1 MSEGSTPPDGAKL
14 SPAEAGWLRGL
25 GRQAGRWQ
33 WLAMG
38 LPLLAGILLLPQAW
52 ALARALHLIVI
63 ERQPLAMVLPWLGMY
78 LGLLVLRVL
87 LAWAAELAG
96 QQVAETLKH
105 RVRQALFHRL
115 LMAGVLWSRGRASGS
130 LADVLSNRVELL
142 DGYFARF
149 LPAMVS
155 AAVLPLVFA
164 VVLLGFDWVAA
175 LLLFLTVPAIP
186 LFMALVGWGAEAAGR
201 EHMAALSRM
210 SGMFADRVRGL
221 ATLKLFGRA
230 GAEAKRVAEATTEV
244 AERTMAVLRIA
255 FLSSAVLEFFAALGV
270 AGLAVYFGLSFL
282 GLIDWRGTPLSLDTA
297 LFCLLMAPE
306 VYLPWRLLAMHYHD
320 RANVRALVAEMAL
333 LFDGLPPVAA
343 VRHAP
348 AEHGADDG
356 RPASPTAGAEHHAE
370 ALPPTTGAPVWTL
383 RSLSMPVP
391 GRRPVT
397 LDGPCVITAGEWV
410 ALTGPSG
417 SGKTTLLETLAGLRP
432 FDGEIRL
439 LGQPLADWP
448 PAERGQRV
456 LLISQRPWLVPGSI
470 ADNLRLACPAATE
483 PQLWAALQAVGLDG
497 WLGSLPQGLGTPIG
511 SRGHGLSGGQAQRLA
526 LARLFLSPAPVLL
539 LDEPTAHLDDA
550 TRDRLLA
557 HLADFAG
564 QRTVLLATHDPAV
577 AARAGRQWSIDRQG
591 QIRS

>member
-1 MSEGSTPPDGAKL
+1 MSDGSTPSDDARL
-14 SPAEAGWLRGL
+14 SAAQAGWLRGL
-25 GRQAGRWQ
+25 GRRAGHWQ

-63 ERQPLAMVLPWLGMY
+63 GRQPLSMVLPWLGMY
-78 LGLLVLRVL
+78 IGLLVLRVL

-96 QQVAETLKH
+96 QQVAETLKQA
-105 RVRQALFHRL
+105 VRQALFRQL
-115 LMAGVLWSRGRASGS
+115 LAAGVLWSRGRASGS
-130 LADVLSNRVELL
+130 LADVLGSRVELL

-164 VVLLGFDWVAA
+164 AVLLGFDWVAA

-230 GAEAKRVAEATTEV
+230 SQEAERVARATTEV

-282 GLIDWRGTPLSLDTA
+282 GLIDWRGEPLSLETA

-306 VYLPWRLLAMHYHD
+306 VYLPWRQLAMHYHD
-320 RANVRALVAEMAL
+320 RANVRALVAEIAR
-333 LFDGLPPVAA
+333 LFDGLPPVAPDPGA
-343 VRHAP
+343 GR
-348 AEHGADDG
+348 EHGAGDG
-356 RPASPTAGAEHHAE
+356 AAVMAAGPAGAGVP
-370 ALPPTTGAPVWTL
+370 LPAAGTPVWQL
-383 RSLSMPVP
+383 AGLSLPVP
-391 GRRPVT
+391 GRTPVM

-417 SGKTTLLETLAGLRP
+417 TGKTTLLETLAGLRP
-432 FDGEIRL
+432 FDGQIRL
-439 LGQPLADWP
+439 LGRPLADWSA
-448 PAERGQRV
+448 AERGQRV

-470 ADNLRLACPAATE
+470 ADNLRLACPQATGS
-483 PQLWAALQAVGLDG
+483 QLREALRSVGLDA
-497 WLGSLPQGLGTPIG
+497 WLDGLPQGLDTPVG
-511 SRGHGLSGGQAQRLA
+511 SRGLGLSGGQAQRLA
-526 LARLFLSPAPVLL
+526 LARLFLSTAPVLL
-539 LDEPTAHLDDA
+539 IDEPSAHLDDA
-550 TRDRLLA
+550 SRDRLLA
-557 HLADFAG
+557 QLSDFAR
-564 QRTVLLATHDPAV
+564 QRTVLIATHDPAV
-577 AARAGRQWSIDRQG
+577 VARAGRQWTIDRQG
-591 QIRS
+591 RIRS